1 MNIEPIKLLRGSHAK
16 TAQTGKGCV
25 MNVIAYLNGEQFI
38 NDRSECV
45 CYTVRPMAIFLND
58 LADDEQR
65 QRMLPLVLR
74 MMGSATDDKAEI
86 SKRLGLLVEFANWQA
101 RYAAESAK
109 YSAKHA
115 KSAKYAE
122 SAAKHAKYSA
132 ESAAEYAA
140 ESAEYSAKYAAESAE
155 YAAKYSGYAA
165 ESAKY
170 AAKHAA
176 ESAAE
181 YAEYKTITFDRGLAL
196 LDAILPPAQEPAQIV
211 RERAARLVE
220 LNT

>member
-101 RYAAESAK
+101 RYAAESAE
-109 YSAKHA
+109 YS
-115 KSAKYAE
+115 
-122 SAAKHAKYSA
+122 AKHAKYSA
-132 ESAAEYAA
+132 KHAESAESAA

-165 ESAKY
+165 ESA
-170 AAKHAA
+170 A

-181 YAEYKTITFDRGLAL
+181 YAKHAKYAEYKTITFDRGLAL